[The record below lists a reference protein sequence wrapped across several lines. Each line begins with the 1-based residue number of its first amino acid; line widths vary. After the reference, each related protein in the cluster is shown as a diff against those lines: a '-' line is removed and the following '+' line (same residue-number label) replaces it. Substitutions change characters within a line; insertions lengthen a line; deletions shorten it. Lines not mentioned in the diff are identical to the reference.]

1 MKRKGISPLI
11 GAVLLIAFT
20 MAVAAILTAWVTTFT
35 QDTADTVGNESE
47 RLVECSYAGI
57 SIYDA
62 VVDTSENDL
71 TLSVANTGTVELGQ
85 VTVIVF
91 LDNGS
96 VVDDQDAIQSL
107 GTGAV
112 QEVSITSGFDSND
125 LDRVRIT
132 SADCP
137 EVSDETSD
145 LTLN

>member
-47 RLVECSYAGI
+47 RLVECSYAGL

-62 VVDTSENDL
+62 VLSGEDVTI
-71 TLSVANTGTVELGQ
+71 SVANTGTVPVGD
-85 VTVIVF
+85 VTVITF

-96 VVDDQDAIQSL
+96 VIDSEI
-107 GTGAV
+107 TGLDTGDV
-112 QEVSITSGFDSND
+112 QEITMSGGGIGSSDSNVD
-125 LDRVRIT
+125 IDRVRIT
-132 SADCP
+132 SEDCP

-145 LTLN
+145 IA